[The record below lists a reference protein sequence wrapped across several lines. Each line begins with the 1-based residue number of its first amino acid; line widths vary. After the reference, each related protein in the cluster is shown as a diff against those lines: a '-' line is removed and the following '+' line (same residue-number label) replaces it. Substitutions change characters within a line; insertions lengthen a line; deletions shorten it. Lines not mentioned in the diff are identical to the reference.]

1 MQAFI
6 SYSHNDEHYLDLLV
20 KHLAQLKRDGHLQE
34 WTDKAIEAGSNLDE
48 AVASGLNS
56 ANLFIALLSPDY
68 LNSNYCYEIEFKK
81 AQEMHEEG
89 QLRIIPIVVED
100 CDWLNSPFSKLKAIP
115 KDGLAI
121 SRWSNQN
128 TAMLDVIQN
137 LRKVLQNSSSDTLD
151 SGSAIQPSTMTRN
164 YKVKT
169 DFDSIQKIEF
179 VENGHNEFC
188 RLLEG
193 NISELISLEGIQAKI
208 IKRDEKNFE
217 CILVN
222 RNKINTEATLK
233 ITNSLQEDRR
243 NSHMHL
249 VGYST
254 YFIGYQI
261 AQNDRNMDT
270 KQFGL
275 EADDYDLFWTESGMM
290 RSRSNSTEKLT
301 IKEIVEQCWN
311 DWLHAIGIQF

>member
-6 SYSHNDEHYLDLLV
+6 SYSHNDEHYLDLLM

-48 AVASGLNS
+48 AVTSGLNS
-56 ANLFIALLSPDY
+56 ADLFIALLSPDY
-68 LNSNYCYEIEFKK
+68 LNSSYCYDIEFKK
-81 AQEMHEEG
+81 AQEMHEAG
-89 QLRIIPIVVED
+89 QLRIIPVVIED
-100 CDWLNSPFSKLKAIP
+100 CDWLNSPFSKLKALP
-115 KDGLAI
+115 KDGLAV
-121 SRWSNQN
+121 SRWSNEN

-137 LRKVLQNSSSDTLD
+137 IRSVLSSRGQDESLAGAKIEPTT
-151 SGSAIQPSTMTRN
+151 GSKA
-164 YKVKT
+164 YKVQR

-179 VENGHNEFC
+179 VENDHNEFC

-193 NISELISLEGIQAKI
+193 NISELVSLEGIQAKI
-208 IKRDEKNFE
+208 IKSDEKNFE

-233 ITNSLQEDRR
+233 ITNSLQEERR
-243 NSHMHL
+243 NSPMHL

-261 AQNDRNMDT
+261 AQKDRNVNT

-275 EADDYDLFWTESGMM
+275 QEDDYDLFWTESGMM
-290 RSRSNSTEKLT
+290 RSRSNSTQKLS

>member
-6 SYSHNDEHYLDLLV
+6 SYSHNDEHYLNLLV

-34 WTDKAIEAGSNLDE
+34 WTDKAIEAGINLDE
-48 AVASGLNS
+48 AVASNLNS

-81 AQEMHEEG
+81 AQEMHEAG
-89 QLRIIPIVVED
+89 QLRIIPVVVED
-100 CDWLNSPFSKLKAIP
+100 CDWLNSPFSKLKALP

-137 LRKVLQNSSSDTLD
+137 LRRVLQNSSSDSLAG
-151 SGSAIQPSTMTRN
+151 GSTIQPSTLTRN

-179 VENGHNEFC
+179 VENGHNEFR

-193 NISELISLEGIQAKI
+193 NISELISIEGIQAKI
-208 IKRDEKNFE
+208 IKSDEKNFE

-233 ITNSLQEDRR
+233 ITNSLQEERR
-243 NSHMHL
+243 NLPMHF
-249 VGYST
+249 GGNPA
-254 YFIGYQI
+254 YFIGYEI
-261 AQNDRNMDT
+261 AHNDRVMNKMD
-270 KQFGL
+270 FSL
-275 EADDYDLFWTESGMM
+275 VADDYDLYWTEPGVMM
-290 RSRSNSTEKLT
+290 SRSNNNQKLT
-301 IKEIVEQCWN
+301 IKDIVEQCWT